1 MRFLGIV
8 ALKCKCAKKLFLFFF
23 FSNGTEPDL
32 EIFHLSES
40 KTQGLKEK
48 SLVYEEEKMETLI
61 NWLFS

>member
-1 MRFLGIV
+1 MRQEIILV
-8 ALKCKCAKKLFLFFF
+8 FF